1 MSPVKPVLHWRR
13 FKSEKWLSHAQ
24 QDIKGQLIKSLI
36 RQVARAHGGAV
47 KGGRLELVRRGSAV
61 AIIQPTAAAIVGV
74 DLGQK
79 GLHLGIGV
87 ELRGLFFEDQ
97 IGAHTAAGEMP

>member
-1 MSPVKPVLHWRR
+1 MSPVKPVLHWRC

-47 KGGRLELVRRGSAV
+47 KGGRLQFVRRGF
-61 AIIQPTAAAIVGV
+61 AIAIAQPTVAAIVGV

-79 GLHLGIGV
+79 GVYLGIGV
-87 ELRGLFFEDQ
+87 ELRRLCL
-97 IGAHTAAGEMP
+97 